1 MGSRVKV
8 SYQGRE
14 VTGEKLDF
22 KIEQEEWNIYTLED
36 GTRFKM
42 RSVLAEVVRLED
54 EFNAQGDPV
63 YLANSQNIVSADV
76 PERLKK
82 DAKGTDKIN

>member
-42 RSVLAEVVRLED
+42 RSVLAEVVRLEG
-54 EFNAQGDPV
+54 EFSAQGDPV